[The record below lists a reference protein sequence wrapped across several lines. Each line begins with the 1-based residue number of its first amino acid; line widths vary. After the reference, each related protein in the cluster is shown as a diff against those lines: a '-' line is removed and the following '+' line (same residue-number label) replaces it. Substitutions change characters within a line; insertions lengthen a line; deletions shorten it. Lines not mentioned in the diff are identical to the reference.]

1 MEIITNLLC
10 GTVDSIKGIKTLF
23 YLDQEMKAR
32 NASRILLEQ
41 QQQQQQQ
48 QKGESPTK
56 KQRSG
61 SATPVSNCDKNKS
74 ADENSVSKRVFQCCA
89 LNGGI
94 FFLSIAFKNYILMH
108 GIRHIVDIIYGD
120 VDRSARMWRYIEPT
134 LDGFFGVLW
143 IMPLFLLSRTV
154 NSLWFQDIADSAFK
168 IRKGRPQLFP
178 SISKFIADVL
188 MSLLVQCLF
197 LGQIW
202 LVKFVP
208 HPYLARAVSF
218 IHLALLYSLYSFEYK
233 WFNMGWELHKRLT
246 YIEYNWPYFL
256 GFGIPLAI
264 LTELPSDFFVSGC
277 VFSTLFPLFI
287 ISGNE
292 ASPKAITYDF
302 PIKIFSPVILI
313 SNLIIKFN
321 YYKIFNLWCKT
332 STPAHRSNSS
342 SSSSYSYNANATP
355 SSVTPSSSSRSTPVP
370 TMAQIQRRTRN
381 LR

>member
-1 MEIITNLLC
+1 
-10 GTVDSIKGIKTLF
+10 
-23 YLDQEMKAR
+23 
-32 NASRILLEQ
+32 
-41 QQQQQQQ
+41 
-48 QKGESPTK
+48 
-56 KQRSG
+56 
-61 SATPVSNCDKNKS
+61 
-74 ADENSVSKRVFQCCA
+74 
-89 LNGGI
+89 
-94 FFLSIAFKNYILMH
+94 MH
-108 GIRHIVDIIYGD
+108 GIRHILDVLYGD
-120 VDRSARMWRYIEPT
+120 VERSAVMWQYIEPT
-134 LDGFFGVLW
+134 LNVIFGILW
-143 IMPLFLLSRTV
+143 IMPLFFLSRVV

-178 SISKFIADVL
+178 SISKLIADVL

-202 LVKFVP
+202 LFKFVP
-208 HPYLARAVSF
+208 YSYLERALSF

-292 ASPKAITYDF
+292 ASPKAITFDF
-302 PIKIFSPVILI
+302 PIKIFSPVIAI
-313 SNLIIKFN
+313 SNT
-321 YYKIFNLWCKT
+321 IFSRSCKT
-332 STPAHRSNSS
+332 ATPAHRSSSTSS
-342 SSSSYSYNANATP
+342 SNSYTMNNATP
-355 SSVTPSSSSRSTPVP
+355 NSTTPSSSTRSTPVP
-370 TMAQIQRRTRN
+370 TTAQSHRRTRN

>member
-1 MEIITNLLC
+1 
-10 GTVDSIKGIKTLF
+10 
-23 YLDQEMKAR
+23 
-32 NASRILLEQ
+32 
-41 QQQQQQQ
+41 
-48 QKGESPTK
+48 
-56 KQRSG
+56 
-61 SATPVSNCDKNKS
+61 
-74 ADENSVSKRVFQCCA
+74 
-89 LNGGI
+89 
-94 FFLSIAFKNYILMH
+94 MH
-108 GIRHIVDIIYGD
+108 GIRHILDVLYGD
-120 VDRSARMWRYIEPT
+120 VERSAVMWQYIEPT
-134 LDGFFGVLW
+134 LNVIFGILW
-143 IMPLFLLSRTV
+143 IMPLFFLSRVV

-178 SISKFIADVL
+178 SISKLIADVL

-202 LVKFVP
+202 LFKFVP
-208 HPYLARAVSF
+208 YSYLERALSF

-292 ASPKAITYDF
+292 ASPKAITFDF
-302 PIKIFSPVILI
+302 PIKIFSPVIAI
-313 SNLIIKFN
+313 SNT
-321 YYKIFNLWCKT
+321 IFSRSCKT
-332 STPAHRSNSS
+332 ATPAHRSSSTSS
-342 SSSSYSYNANATP
+342 SNSYTMNNATP
-355 SSVTPSSSSRSTPVP
+355 TPNSTTPSSSTRSTPVP
-370 TMAQIQRRTRN
+370 TTAQSHRRTRN